1 MPLVR
6 LAGTCSNGIN
16 CPTIYVRDDG
26 KVTVQGYTAGA
37 ADGLDLPAG
46 EAAVV
51 IPREVLLAAA
61 AALREESP

>member
-16 CPTIYVRDDG
+16 CPTVYAGDDG
-26 KVTVQGYTAGA
+26 IVIVQGYD
-37 ADGLDLPAG
+37 ADSALELELPAG
-46 EAAVV
+46 EAAVS

-61 AALREESP
+61 AALAGPA

>member
-1 MPLVR
+1 MPLMR

-16 CPTIYVRDDG
+16 CPNVYARDDG
-26 KVTVQGYTAGA
+26 KVIVQGYTDGA
-37 ADGLDLPAG
+37 HDELELPAG

-61 AALREESP
+61 AALMAPS